1 MTDPT
6 FRNKPRRH
14 FTVVRNTALR
24 DNTISLKAKGLL
36 ALMLSFPD
44 DWTYHLTH
52 LEGLS
57 TDGRDATRTAA
68 RELETA
74 GYITRHQTR
83 TPDGRLSEAHY
94 EVADVR
100 NGTRTVDGLS
110 GDGKTVA
117 GKTVAGKPA
126 TTKTERT
133 KTERP
138 TKTDSTKP
146 ARKRADSTF
155 DPLSVELPEHV
166 DPQAWAD
173 FVEHRREI
181 HKKLTP
187 TATKRLIADLAKHPA
202 AANDALRKSVKNGW
216 TGVFPEGANG
226 KPKVECAPADYTDA
240 TAADLLTPTSIGGR
254 WNN

>member
-24 DNTISLKAKGLL
+24 DTALSLKAKGLL

-44 DWTYHLTH
+44 DWTYHLEH
-52 LEGLS
+52 LEAQS
-57 TDGRDATRTAA
+57 TDGRDATRAAA
-68 RELETA
+68 RELESA

-83 TPDGRLSEAHY
+83 TEDGRLSAAHY

-100 NGTRTVDGLS
+100 HGTRTVDGLS
-110 GDGKTVA
+110 GDGKTVD

-126 TTKTERT
+126 ATKTERT

-138 TKTDSTKP
+138 TKTEDTKP
-146 ARKRADSTF
+146 ARKRASSTF
-155 DPLSVELPEHV
+155 DPLEVELPTHV

-173 FVEHRREI
+173 YVEHRKQKRSV
-181 HKKLTP
+181 LTP
-187 TATKRLIADLAKHPA
+187 IATKRLLADLAKHPA

-216 TGVFPEGANG
+216 TGVFPEGAND
-226 KPKVECAPADYTDA
+226 KPKVERAPADYADA
-240 TAADLLTPTSIGGR
+240 TAADLLAPTSIGGR